1 MERANA
7 VARRYDE
14 KPLLGKRKFIAS
26 VLERLE
32 GMDDAISALERE
44 EEERRA
50 YLMNEKLKQL
60 LIAPDKMD
68 EMNELEKRERLTLS
82 GVFTA
87 AINKIRGAPG
97 ALRSLNPP

>member
-1 MERANA
+1 
-7 VARRYDE
+7 
-14 KPLLGKRKFIAS
+14 
-26 VLERLE
+26 
-32 GMDDAISALERE
+32 
-44 EEERRA
+44 
-50 YLMNEKLKQL
+50 MNEKLKQL